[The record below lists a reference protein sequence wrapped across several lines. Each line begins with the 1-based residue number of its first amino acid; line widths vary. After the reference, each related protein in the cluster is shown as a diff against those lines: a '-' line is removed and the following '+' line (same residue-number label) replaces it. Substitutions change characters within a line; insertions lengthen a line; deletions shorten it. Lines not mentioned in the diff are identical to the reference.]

1 MKGIADL
8 RVKIFADGAD
18 VATIRRLAAQ
28 PYVRGFTTNPTLMH
42 KAGVDDYRSFA
53 RAVLAAVPDRPVSF
67 EVLSDDFPAMD
78 VEAREI
84 ASWGRHVYVKVPV
97 TNTAGRPSYDVIRA
111 LSQSGV
117 QVNVT
122 AILTLDQVRRTVC
135 ALEGG
140 APAQISVFAGRI
152 ADTGRDP
159 VPTMREAAAIMA
171 GTPQIELIWASP
183 RELLNVFQADEA
195 GCHIITVTSDLMQK
209 FPIIGKDLDE
219 FSLET
224 VRMFFDDA
232 RKAGLVL

>member
-1 MKGIADL
+1 MKAIGDL

-18 VATIRRLAAQ
+18 LATMRRLASEAFI
-28 PYVRGFTTNPTLMH
+28 RGFTTNPTLMH

-53 RAVLAAVPDRPVSF
+53 RAVLAVVPDRPVSF
-67 EVLSDDFPAMD
+67 EVLSDDFPTMEI
-78 VEAREI
+78 EAREI
-84 ASWGRHVYVKVPV
+84 ASWGGHVYVKVPV
-97 TNTAGRPSYDVIRA
+97 TNTAGRPSYNLIQT
-111 LSQSGV
+111 LSRSGV
-117 QVNVT
+117 RVNVT

-140 APAQISVFAGRI
+140 AAAQISVFAGRI

-171 GTPQIELIWASP
+171 GTPQVELIWASP
-183 RELLNVFQADEA
+183 RELLNLFQADDA
-195 GCHIITVTSDLMQK
+195 GCHIITVTSDLLQK
-209 FPIIGKDLDE
+209 LPIIGKDLDE

-224 VRMFFDDA
+224 VRMFFNDA